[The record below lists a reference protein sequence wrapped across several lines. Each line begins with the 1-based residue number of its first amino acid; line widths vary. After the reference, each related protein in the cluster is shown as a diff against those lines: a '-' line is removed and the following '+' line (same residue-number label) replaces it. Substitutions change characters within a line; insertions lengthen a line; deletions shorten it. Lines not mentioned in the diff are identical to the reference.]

1 MMVRLRVGVVLQH
14 VHNESDKGVFLRG
27 RGFGHQQ
34 GECGQA
40 GIVDDGVPV
49 CVEQAAVLVQEINKQ
64 EGAAALIAVGKGM
77 VFHDKV
83 EQMGG
88 FAFDAGVGGRA
99 EYALREIAENGG

>member
-1 MMVRLRVGVVLQH
+1 MMMVRLRVGVVLQH

-49 CVEQAAVLVQEINKQ
+49 CTEQAAVLVQEINKQ
-64 EGAAALIAVGKGM
+64 EGAAALIAVGKGV
-77 VFHDKV
+77 VFHD
-83 EQMGG
+83 
-88 FAFDAGVGGRA
+88 
-99 EYALREIAENGG
+99 